1 MMQRKDTVIIITDYP
16 FNKRDYDRF
25 GIERLRSHSLTV
37 EIWDITGYL
46 HPEFK
51 DKLVREDQT
60 GFTGLRTFTIRDEVV
75 RAIAGLDGG
84 CLINCFFGYTH
95 RSVHI
100 FREIT
105 KFHIDYCVFAQVTYP
120 SPTPVKQ
127 NFLGRCLTL
136 IKKGRNL
143 KIREIIEHIA
153 DKTLL
158 KHHHIFGIAP
168 ASLVLFLGG
177 EKSEGIYAF
186 PVDASTK
193 RLWAHYLDYDIVLG
207 LRDEPLS
214 MDGKTGV
221 FLDQYL
227 PLHPDSLYMGIG
239 FPLTPDDYYP
249 KICRFFDLIE
259 QKTGARIIVAAHPRA
274 DYDNAPD
281 YFCGR
286 TIAKGESARLARKS
300 SFVIAHTSTSIDFA
314 VLYCKPLIFLTTDA
328 LQGMVTGKN
337 IIGIDIRAMS
347 SELGKTPVNLDHLDE
362 GIDWDAVLRVDEE
375 LYRRYITNFIKKE
388 DTPERP
394 VWDIFSAYIMHKPS
408 P

>member
-1 MMQRKDTVIIITDYP
+1 MQRKDTVIVMTDYP

-25 GIERLRSHSLTV
+25 GIECLRSHGLSV

-46 HPEFK
+46 HPEFS
-51 DKLVREDQT
+51 DRLVQEDQS
-60 GFTGLRTFTIRDEVV
+60 GFAGLRLFSTRDEVV
-75 RAIAGLDGG
+75 FAIAGLGGG
-84 CLINCFFGYTH
+84 CLVNCFFEYTH

-100 FREIT
+100 FRAIT
-105 KFHIDYCVFAQVTYP
+105 RYHVDYCVFALVTYP
-120 SPTPVKQ
+120 SPPPVQ
-127 NFLGRCLTL
+127 QSAATRFLALA
-136 IKKGRNL
+136 KKARHL
-143 KIREIIEHIA
+143 KIGEIIEHIT
-153 DKTLL
+153 DKVLL
-158 KHHHIFGIAP
+158 KHHRLFGIAP
-168 ASLVLFLGG
+168 ASMVLFLAG
-177 EKSEGIYAF
+177 ERSEGSYAF
-186 PVDASTK
+186 PVNASTE

-207 LRDEPLS
+207 LENEPFTV
-214 MDGKTGV
+214 DGKTGV

-227 PLHPDSLYMGIG
+227 PLHPDCLYMGIE

-249 KICRFFDLIE
+249 KVCRFFDLIE
-259 QKTGARIIVAAHPRA
+259 QKTGAKVVIAAHPRA

-286 TIAKGESARLARKS
+286 TTAKGESARLARKS

-314 VLYCKPLIFLTTDA
+314 VLYRKPLIFLTTDA

-362 GIDWDAVLRVDEE
+362 GIDWNAALHVDDE
-375 LYRRYITNFIKKE
+375 LYLQYVANFIKKE
-388 DTPERP
+388 GTPDRP
-394 VWDIFSAYIMHKPS
+394 VWDIFCAYIMHEPS